1 MNESIQDNDICM
13 LYMTD
18 LKDITLSQD
27 LPRGIK
33 GEKKK
38 EKQSFQEKLHF
49 FCIKRLKNCNKITLH
64 TN

>member
-33 GEKKK
+33 GGKKK
-38 EKQSFQEKLHF
+38 RETIFPGKTSFFLY
-49 FCIKRLKNCNKITLH
+49 
-64 TN
+64 